1 MTAHATGT
9 FRVQSW
15 DEETYDE
22 IKGGAGLARVITTQA
37 FTGDVQ
43 GEATVRYLMVYTS
56 NNAATFVGLQRIVGL
71 LGGRSGSFVLQVSG
85 TYSDGKVQAI
95 WSVVPNSGTDELQ
108 GLTGTGGYPPHG
120 EGEVPYTLD
129 YDFGQP

>member
-1 MTAHATGT
+1 MTTQATGT
-9 FRVQSW
+9 FKVQSW

-22 IKGGAGLARVITTQA
+22 IEGGAGLASVITTQT
-37 FTGDVQ
+37 FTGNIQ
-43 GEATVRYLMVYTS
+43 GEAAVRYLMVYTS
-56 NNAATFVGLQRIVGL
+56 DNAATFVGMQRIVGL

-85 TYSDGKVQAI
+85 TYADGQVQAT

-120 EGEVPYTLD
+120 QGEIRYTLD
-129 YDFGQP
+129 YDFEQA

>member
-1 MTAHATGT
+1 MTTRATGT
-9 FRVQSW
+9 FKVQSW

-22 IKGGAGLARVITTQA
+22 IEGGAGLARVITTQT
-37 FTGDVQ
+37 FTGDIQ
-43 GEATVRYLMVYTS
+43 GEAAVRYLMVYTID
-56 NNAATFVGLQRIVGL
+56 NIATFVGMQRIVGL

-85 TYSDGKVQAI
+85 TFANGQVQAT

-120 EGEVPYTLD
+120 GGDIPYFLD